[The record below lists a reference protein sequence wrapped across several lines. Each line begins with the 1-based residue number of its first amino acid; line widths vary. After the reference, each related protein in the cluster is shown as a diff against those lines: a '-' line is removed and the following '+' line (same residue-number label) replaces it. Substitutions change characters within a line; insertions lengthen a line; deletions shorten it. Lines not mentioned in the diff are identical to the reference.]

1 MNYTINGEKL
11 GFFNPKLYTISRRNL
26 NNNFSYI
33 LSLYHNKEPFFSG
46 ITNFENEFIKKSL
59 NEKQF
64 NLIEKSPIDENIKS
78 FLSSKIS
85 LKKIKLNLNN
95 EPNKI
100 IIRKINPLNSL
111 NKKMRINKYR
121 KSSFSSLNDSNSE
134 MRIETN
140 SQLRNKI
147 NKTFKNSLK
156 SNCTIIKIKSE
167 NFISYKNIN
176 KFNEEEKNK
185 KEILDNLFDKNKTFN
200 LNKNKN
206 IRNQKRFYIKDYYN
220 NNSHNSLY
228 SKISF
233 PIIKSENK
241 RIQYNDIEAENN
253 KEKMIKY
260 YFVRGK
266 YNNI

>member
-1 MNYTINGEKL
+1 
-11 GFFNPKLYTISRRNL
+11 
-26 NNNFSYI
+26 
-33 LSLYHNKEPFFSG
+33 
-46 ITNFENEFIKKSL
+46 
-59 NEKQF
+59 
-64 NLIEKSPIDENIKS
+64 
-78 FLSSKIS
+78 
-85 LKKIKLNLNN
+85 
-95 EPNKI
+95 
-100 IIRKINPLNSL
+100 
-111 NKKMRINKYR
+111 
-121 KSSFSSLNDSNSE
+121 

-156 SNCTIIKIKSE
+156 NNCTIIKLKSE

-185 KEILDNLFDKNKTFN
+185 KEILDILFDKNKTFN

-233 PIIKSENK
+233 PFIKSENK